1 MASEPVV
8 ETSYGKV
15 RGEFRNGLYVFKGIP
30 YAEPPVSELRWLP
43 PRPPKPWKGV
53 REAVRYGPVCPQ
65 PKGMI
70 EFLETFEIE
79 EPQSEDCLYLNVWT
93 PGIDDK
99 RRPVMVWIHGGA
111 FIIGSSSQPLYR
123 GGRLARNGDVVLV
136 TLNYRLGAFGFLNLK
151 EVTAGRIPSTGNEGL
166 LDQIAAL
173 KWVKENISAFGGD
186 PENVTV
192 FGESA
197 GAMSVACLL
206 VMDEAR
212 GLFKRALLESGSGN
226 PTFSKER
233 SVQAAERFLSILR
246 IEGKDVARLRSLD
259 TQQIVKAE
267 EVMMRTGKEICPLP
281 PVVDGEVL
289 TDVPIN
295 LIRIGRAK
303 GIPILLGTN
312 LDEWNLFIF
321 AFQELLRMDEEGL
334 KAMLRES
341 LPEGSVQRLIELY
354 KASLLRRGLDP
365 EPWRIFSAIQTDMVF
380 RIPSLRIA
388 DAQIA
393 LGGSVFVYLFDFP
406 SPAMGGLLGA
416 CHTLEMG
423 FVFGNYDERFFGS
436 GPIAEALSNKMQ
448 RAWSSF
454 ARDSAP
460 FIESP
465 GDWPGYG
472 AEADTMVLGADCH
485 VEQLPYV
492 EEKRVWE
499 EMGI

>member
-1 MASEPVV
+1 
-8 ETSYGKV
+8 
-15 RGEFRNGLYVFKGIP
+15 
-30 YAEPPVSELRWLP
+30 
-43 PRPPKPWKGV
+43 
-53 REAVRYGPVCPQ
+53 
-65 PKGMI
+65 
-70 EFLETFEIE
+70 
-79 EPQSEDCLYLNVWT
+79 
-93 PGIDDK
+93 
-99 RRPVMVWIHGGA
+99 
-111 FIIGSSSQPLYR
+111 
-123 GGRLARNGDVVLV
+123 
-136 TLNYRLGAFGFLNLK
+136 
-151 EVTAGRIPSTGNEGL
+151 
-166 LDQIAAL
+166 
-173 KWVKENISAFGGD
+173 
-186 PENVTV
+186 
-192 FGESA
+192 
-197 GAMSVACLL
+197 
-206 VMDEAR
+206 
-212 GLFKRALLESGSGN
+212 
-226 PTFSKER
+226 
-233 SVQAAERFLSILR
+233 
-246 IEGKDVARLRSLD
+246 LD

-334 KAMLRES
+334 KAMLGES